1 MPTNHYINV
10 IERMMCVLEAFGPR
24 TEVSLKNLTLQSGMV
39 KSSVFRILYTLEKLG
54 YITKSPD
61 GMYAI
66 APKFVSLI
74 SPAHP
79 NSDLIEASQLSMRGL
94 VDRFK
99 ETVNLGVLDGNEVLY
114 IHVIESPH
122 MLRLAARAGIR
133 SALHTSSLGKCLT
146 AHLQPKEVERLLK
159 LSFRRMT
166 ARTIATRER
175 FFDELEQTRK
185 RGFAIDNSE
194 ESEGIRCVGVPIVD
208 LHGRVIAALS
218 LSGPD
223 WRVSEDRFVEIGDAL
238 RMASKNIT
246 KALKSA
252 SNNQSLYRERST

>member
-10 IERMMCVLEAFGPR
+10 IERMMCVLEAFGPQA
-24 TEVSLKNLTLQSGMV
+24 EVSLKNLTLRSGMV

-54 YITKSPD
+54 YVTKSQE

-66 APKFVSLI
+66 APKYVALI

-79 NSDLIEASQLSMRGL
+79 KSDLIEASHLWMKGL

-122 MLRLAARAGIR
+122 MLRLVARAGIR
-133 SALHTSSLGKCLT
+133 SALHTSALGKCLT
-146 AHLQPKEVERLLK
+146 AHLQPKEVERLLRP
-159 LSFRRMT
+159 SFRRMT
-166 ARTIATRER
+166 ARTIATKER
-175 FFDELEQTRK
+175 FFEELEQTRK

-194 ESEGIRCVGVPIVD
+194 ESDGIRCVGVPLVD
-208 LHGRVIAALS
+208 LHGRVTAALS

-223 WRVSEDRFVEIGDAL
+223 SRVTEDRFIEIADAL
-238 RMASKNIT
+238 RTASKNISKT
-246 KALKSA
+246 LKRA
-252 SNNQSLYRERST
+252 SNQSLYRERST

>member
-24 TEVSLKNLTLQSGMV
+24 TEVSLKNLTLRSGMV

-54 YITKSPD
+54 YVTKSAD

-66 APKFVSLI
+66 DPKFVALI

-79 NSDLIEASQLSMRGL
+79 NSDLIEASRACMSGL
-94 VDRFK
+94 VDHFK

-133 SALHTSSLGKCLT
+133 SALHTSALGKCLT
-146 AHLQPKEVERLLK
+146 AYMPRKEAERLLR
-159 LSFRRMT
+159 LSFKRMT
-166 ARTIATRER
+166 ARTIGTKDK
-175 FFDELEQTRK
+175 FFEELEETRK

-194 ESEGIRCVGVPIVD
+194 ESDGICCVGVPIFD
-208 LHGRVIAALS
+208 IHGRVTAALS
-218 LSGPD
+218 ISGPD
-223 WRVSEDRFVEIGDAL
+223 SRLNENRFSAVADAL
-238 RMASKNIT
+238 RSASKGIT
-246 KALKSA
+246 KMLKIRS
-252 SNNQSLYRERST
+252 NQSAYRERST

>member
-24 TEVSLKNLTLQSGMV
+24 TEVSLKNVTLRTGMV

-54 YITKSPD
+54 YVIKSTD

-66 APKFVSLI
+66 APKFVALI

-79 NSDLIEASQLSMRGL
+79 NSDLIEASHACMRGL
-94 VDRFK
+94 VDQFK

-122 MLRLAARAGIR
+122 MLRLAAHAGIR
-133 SALHTSSLGKCLT
+133 SALHTSALGKCLT
-146 AHLQPKEVERLLK
+146 AYLQPKEAERLLK

-166 ARTIATRER
+166 ARTIATKER
-175 FFDELEQTRK
+175 FFDELEETRK

-194 ESEGIRCVGVPIVD
+194 ESDGICCVGVPIVD
-208 LHGRVIAALS
+208 AHGRVTAALS
-218 LSGPD
+218 ISGPD
-223 WRVSEDRFVEIGDAL
+223 SRLDEGRFTEVADAL
-238 RMASKNIT
+238 RSASKGIS
-246 KALKSA
+246 KILKTR
-252 SNNQSLYRERST
+252 SNQNAYRERST